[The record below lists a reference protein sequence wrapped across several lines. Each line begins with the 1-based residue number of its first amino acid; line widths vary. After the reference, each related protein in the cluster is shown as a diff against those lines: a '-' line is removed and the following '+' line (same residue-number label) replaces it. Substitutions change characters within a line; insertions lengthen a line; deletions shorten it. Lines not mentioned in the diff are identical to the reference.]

1 MHTKLSSLNGKKLEN
16 QIKGIIGSYKLNL
29 EKKNIRI
36 KENTIFYGDAK
47 VLTLIQEGN
56 KTYLK
61 TEKLV

>member
-36 KENTIFYGDAK
+36 KENTFSMEMLK
-47 VLTLIQEGN
+47 
-56 KTYLK
+56 YLLLYK
-61 TEKLV
+61 REIKHI